1 MYIIA
6 NIAGGLGN
14 QMFQYAAAYSLAQNK
29 NFKLM
34 LDISDFT
41 KINNRTFQLKYF
53 FNITNSIATN
63 KEVKS
68 ILGMRRFFLIR
79 RILKKINKITPN
91 LLIEEPYIF
100 NERFLEVENS
110 IYLQGYWQNYNYF
123 LSYKKK
129 LQNIFKLKSLS
140 SKDILFSDHYLKMN
154 NLTSVHIRKGDYIN
168 KNNKNIFNQLGTKY
182 YMDSISYIKNMV
194 SKPFFFIFSDD
205 YNWVKDNI
213 KLPHNEY
220 ILMDH
225 SLDSL
230 IDFKLMSLC
239 QHHIIANSTFSW
251 WPAWLKDENRGD
263 IVIAPKK
270 WLNTNLEPKGIIMP
284 SWVQI

>member
-34 LDISDFT
+34 LDVSDFT

-123 LSYKKK
+123 LSYKKNYK
-129 LQNIFKLKSLS
+129 IF
-140 SKDILFSDHYLKMN
+140 
-154 NLTSVHIRKGDYIN
+154 
-168 KNNKNIFNQLGTKY
+168 
-182 YMDSISYIKNMV
+182 
-194 SKPFFFIFSDD
+194 
-205 YNWVKDNI
+205 
-213 KLPHNEY
+213 
-220 ILMDH
+220 
-225 SLDSL
+225 
-230 IDFKLMSLC
+230 
-239 QHHIIANSTFSW
+239 
-251 WPAWLKDENRGD
+251 
-263 IVIAPKK
+263 
-270 WLNTNLEPKGIIMP
+270 LN
-284 SWVQI
+284 

>member
-79 RILKKINKITPN
+79 RILKKINKLTPN

-220 ILMDH
+220 ILMDY

-270 WLNTNLEPKGIIMP
+270 WLNTNLEPKGMIMP

>member
-14 QMFQYAAAYSLAQNK
+14 QMFQYAAAYALAENK

-41 KINNRTFQLKYF
+41 KINNRAFQLKYCF
-53 FNITNSIATN
+53 DITNSIATN

-79 RILKKINKITPN
+79 RILKKINKTTPN

-182 YMDSISYIKNMV
+182 YMESISYIKNMV

-205 YNWVKDNI
+205 YDWVKDNI

-251 WPAWLKDENRGD
+251 WPAWLKDEKRGD

-270 WLNTNLEPKGIIMP
+270 WLNTNLEPKGMIMP

>member
-14 QMFQYAAAYSLAQNK
+14 QMFQYAAAYALAQNK
-29 NFKLM
+29 NFKLI

-41 KINNRTFQLKYF
+41 KINNRAFQLKHCF
-53 FNITNSIATN
+53 DITNNIATN

-182 YMDSISYIKNMV
+182 YMESISYIKNMV

-205 YNWVKDNI
+205 YDWVKDNI

>member
-14 QMFQYAAAYSLAQNK
+14 QMFQYAAAYALAQNK

-220 ILMDH
+220 ILMDY

-270 WLNTNLEPKGIIMP
+270 WLNTNLEPKGMIMP

>member
-1 MYIIA
+1 
-6 NIAGGLGN
+6 
-14 QMFQYAAAYSLAQNK
+14 
-29 NFKLM
+29 
-34 LDISDFT
+34 
-41 KINNRTFQLKYF
+41 
-53 FNITNSIATN
+53 
-63 KEVKS
+63 
-68 ILGMRRFFLIR
+68 
-79 RILKKINKITPN
+79 
-91 LLIEEPYIF
+91 
-100 NERFLEVENS
+100 
-110 IYLQGYWQNYNYF
+110 
-123 LSYKKK
+123 
-129 LQNIFKLKSLS
+129 
-140 SKDILFSDHYLKMN
+140 MN

-270 WLNTNLEPKGIIMP
+270 WLNTNLEPKGMIMP

>member
-220 ILMDH
+220 ILMDY

-270 WLNTNLEPKGIIMP
+270 WLNTNLEPKGMIMP

>member
-14 QMFQYAAAYSLAQNK
+14 QMFQYATAYSLAQNK

-41 KINNRTFQLKYF
+41 KISNRVFQLKYF
-53 FNITNSIATN
+53 FDITNCIATN

-68 ILGMRRFFLIR
+68 ILGIRRFFLMR

-100 NERFLEVENS
+100 NKRFLEVDNS

-129 LQNIFKLKSLS
+129 LQKVFK
-140 SKDILFSDHYLKMN
+140 
-154 NLTSVHIRKGDYIN
+154 
-168 KNNKNIFNQLGTKY
+168 
-182 YMDSISYIKNMV
+182 
-194 SKPFFFIFSDD
+194 
-205 YNWVKDNI
+205 
-213 KLPHNEY
+213 
-220 ILMDH
+220 
-225 SLDSL
+225 
-230 IDFKLMSLC
+230 
-239 QHHIIANSTFSW
+239 
-251 WPAWLKDENRGD
+251 
-263 IVIAPKK
+263 
-270 WLNTNLEPKGIIMP
+270 
-284 SWVQI
+284 

>member
-79 RILKKINKITPN
+79 RILKKLNKTTPN

-270 WLNTNLEPKGIIMP
+270 WLNTNLEPKGMIMP

>member
-14 QMFQYAAAYSLAQNK
+14 QMFQYAAAYALAQNK

-205 YNWVKDNI
+205 YDWVKDNI

-270 WLNTNLEPKGIIMP
+270 WLNTNLEPKGMIMP

>member
-41 KINNRTFQLKYF
+41 KINNRAFQLKYCF
-53 FNITNSIATN
+53 DITNSIATN

-220 ILMDH
+220 ILMDY

-270 WLNTNLEPKGIIMP
+270 WLNTNLEPKGMIMP

>member
-41 KINNRTFQLKYF
+41 KINNRAFQLKHCF
-53 FNITNSIATN
+53 DITNNIATN

-79 RILKKINKITPN
+79 RILKKINKTSPN

-168 KNNKNIFNQLGTKY
+168 KNNKNVFNQLGTKY

-205 YNWVKDNI
+205 YDWVKDNI

-251 WPAWLKDENRGD
+251 WPAWLKDENKGD

-270 WLNTNLEPKGIIMP
+270 WLNANLEPKGIIMP

>member
-14 QMFQYAAAYSLAQNK
+14 QMFQYAAAYALAQNK

-41 KINNRTFQLKYF
+41 KINNRVFQLKYCF
-53 FNITNSIATN
+53 DITNNIATN

-79 RILKKINKITPN
+79 RILKKINKTSPN

-100 NERFLEVENS
+100 NERFLEVKNS

-123 LSYKKK
+123 LSYKNK

-168 KNNKNIFNQLGTKY
+168 KYNKNIFNQLGTKY

-194 SKPFFFIFSDD
+194 SEPFFFFFLDD

-270 WLNTNLEPKGIIMP
+270 WLNTNLEPKGMIMP

>member
-1 MYIIA
+1 
-6 NIAGGLGN
+6 
-14 QMFQYAAAYSLAQNK
+14 
-29 NFKLM
+29 M
-34 LDISDFT
+34 LDISDFK

-251 WPAWLKDENRGD
+251 WPAWLKDEKRGD

-270 WLNTNLEPKGIIMP
+270 WLNTNLEPKGMIMP

>member
-1 MYIIA
+1 
-6 NIAGGLGN
+6 
-14 QMFQYAAAYSLAQNK
+14 
-29 NFKLM
+29 
-34 LDISDFT
+34 
-41 KINNRTFQLKYF
+41 
-53 FNITNSIATN
+53 
-63 KEVKS
+63 
-68 ILGMRRFFLIR
+68 
-79 RILKKINKITPN
+79 
-91 LLIEEPYIF
+91 
-100 NERFLEVENS
+100 
-110 IYLQGYWQNYNYF
+110 
-123 LSYKKK
+123 
-129 LQNIFKLKSLS
+129 
-140 SKDILFSDHYLKMN
+140 MN

-182 YMDSISYIKNMV
+182 YMESISYIKNMV

-270 WLNTNLEPKGIIMP
+270 WLNTNLEPKGMIMP
-284 SWVQI
+284 AWVQI